1 MNGLEINTLIE
12 FYYSNLSNNLGGWN
26 NGGGAEL
33 PKSINV
39 EVGIN
44 VEWGNLWKKLIHNSN
59 KRGVEG

>member
-44 VEWGNLWKKLIHNSN
+44 VEW
-59 KRGVEG
+59 RVEKI